1 MNYREFIKKTYPI
14 KHPTPIRYIPPK
26 HKNGKIDWANV
37 PLGTQIIARD
47 WAGNTFKGT
56 LTSVHPRILQLS
68 IPNHNRPF
76 YCLRSEVIRVG

>member
-37 PLGTQIIARD
+37 PLGTQIITRD

-56 LTSVHPRILQLS
+56 LISVHPRTLQLR
-68 IPNHNRPF
+68 IPGRDYPF